1 MKQRVLSALVCV
13 LIAAG
18 ATGCGQQ
25 GPLVLPEDARPIER
39 IDPQG
44 AASEPAPSDEERRDE
59 R

>member
-1 MKQRVLSALVCV
+1 MTARVRVAIMATLLASA
-13 LIAAG
+13 

-39 IDPQG
+39 IDP
-44 AASEPAPSDEERRDE
+44 AATEPTEDEDADE